1 MCNRGADMKTP
12 IHLWIVGI
20 VSLIWNAGG
29 GYDYIMSQTENP
41 AYFEMM
47 PQEGIDF
54 LASTPVWFE
63 ATWAIGV
70 WFSILGSIL
79 LLFKSRWAG
88 SAFGVSLLGLLASSL
103 YTYVLSDTGGS
114 ALAVGGTA
122 ALIFSI
128 AIPLVLVLLLAYAR
142 SMTRKGVLT

>member
-1 MCNRGADMKTP
+1 MKTP

-20 VSLIWNAGG
+20 VSLLWNAGG

-54 LASTPVWFE
+54 LASTPLWFDV
-63 ATWAIGV
+63 AWAIGV
-70 WFSILGSIL
+70 WFSILGSLL

-88 SAFGVSLLGLLASSL
+88 SAFGLSLMGLIASSL
-103 YTYVLSDTGGS
+103 YTYVLSETGGS

-122 ALIFSI
+122 ALVFTI
-128 AIPLVLVLLLAYAR
+128 AIPVILILLIIYAR
-142 SMTRKGVLT
+142 SMAKMGVLT